1 MRIISYFLLSAALL
15 SGCATHR
22 NEPLSHEAQTS
33 YYDRNAD
40 GKIDLEKHQY
50 PGLADAD
57 WELRDDDF
65 DGVYENKVF
74 FGFAL
79 KQSAIHIRV
88 PTGLKIERAH

>member
-1 MRIISYFLLSAALL
+1 MVSYFLLAAAFL
-15 SGCATHR
+15 SGCATR
-22 NEPLSHEAQTS
+22 SNEPLSSEAQVS

-40 GKIDLEKHQY
+40 GKIDLEKHHY

-57 WELRDDDF
+57 WELRDDDS
-65 DGVYENKVF
+65 DGVYEKKVF